1 MDQIKVKLPE
11 RDKMIKTV
19 RHIVL
24 LLVVAVAMEIF
35 VFNFRSIQSLFY
47 QESSYKDYDYE
58 IEGMIAYDNDVY
70 SLQTEGNHIVRI
82 NNVNQEIKN
91 IKIDIEI
98 LNSIPLFYLEDGV
111 CKVDYYIRDEGNAIP
126 CHINARSILYNNE
139 TSKYT
144 WVQLFGNMKGIDL
157 ELSLENGYLIRI
169 HDITFNARRPL
180 LFSWIRCL
188 LVFTILLI
196 GYGLRPRSILWK
208 SDCIRLRRWQWG
220 IAALTGIGIISLFWF
235 MISENDTIT
244 YNDKFEH
251 YIELSKALDAGVPYL
266 LETPS
271 EELVSMENPYDMFMR
286 YEIGENENWD
296 YAYYD
301 GKFYVYFGILPC
313 LLFYWPVYHF
323 LGLGMPNTIPILF
336 DSILFGIG
344 LFMLFKEIIRQYF
357 KKTPFA
363 VLLLLAA
370 AGFFG
375 CQIPEFINSPAVYA
389 VPTTMAM
396 ALTIWGLYFWI
407 AAAENEDKLYIG
419 KLLAG
424 SACMALVAACRPNM
438 VIYSFLAIPIF
449 WRYLKKKY
457 AVRNIFLLLLPYL
470 FVAPGLM
477 YYNAIRFGS
486 VFDFGNTY
494 NLTVVDLIH
503 NPFSLDKV
511 VLAVKYYLLRLPRFD
526 GCFPFLTYAEN
537 EANPLHHSAVYIEQI
552 YAGLL
557 VANPVLWSII
567 SLASKKNRMKEKR
580 MVSFC
585 GVALICAVFSMLLT
599 AQIGG
604 IVYRYM
610 ADFSFAFFLA
620 AGIAVC
626 ILLKQTEGKESEA
639 IVRRMVI
646 VASLVSVIFHLN
658 ILFIPSK
665 DFPLSDGNTELFY
678 RIFYGFNFW

>member
-1 MDQIKVKLPE
+1 MDQIKMKLPE

-111 CKVDYYIRDEGNAIP
+111 CKVDYNVRDEGNAIP
-126 CHINARSILYNNE
+126 YCVTHRSILYNNE
-139 TSKYT
+139 ASKYA
-144 WVQLFGNMKGIDL
+144 WIQLYGDMKDIDL
-157 ELSLENGYLIRI
+157 ELFLENGYLIKI
-169 HDITFNARRPL
+169 HDISFNARRPL

-196 GYGLRPRSILWK
+196 GYGLRPNSILWK
-208 SDCIRLRRWQWG
+208 ADCIRLQRWQWG
-220 IAALTGIGIISLFWF
+220 IAALVGIGIVSLFWF
-235 MISENDTIT
+235 VISENDAIT
-244 YNDKFEH
+244 YDEVFEQ
-251 YIELSKALDAGVPYL
+251 YNELAKSFESGVPYL
-266 LETPS
+266 LEAPP
-271 EELVSMENPYDMFMR
+271 EALVSMENPYDMFLRAEMV
-286 YEIGENENWD
+286 EDFKWD

-301 GKFYVYFGILPC
+301 GKYYVYFGILPC

-323 LGLGMPNTIPILF
+323 LGLGLPNTIPILF
-336 DSILFGIG
+336 DCILFGLG
-344 LFMLFKEIIRQYF
+344 LFMLFKELIRQYF

-363 VLLLLAA
+363 VLLLLTA
-370 AGFFG
+370 AGIFG
-375 CQIPEFINSPAVYA
+375 CQIPEFINEPSVYA
-389 VPTTMAM
+389 VPITMAM
-396 ALTIWGLYFWI
+396 ALTVWGIYFWI
-407 AAAENEDKLYIG
+407 AAAENEDKLHIG

-424 SACMALVAACRPNM
+424 SVCMALVAACRPNM
-438 VIYSFLAIPIF
+438 LIYSFLAIPIF

-486 VFDFGNTY
+486 VFDFGNSY
-494 NLTVVDLIH
+494 NLTSADMIH

-511 VLAVKYYLLRLPRFD
+511 LLAVNYYLLRLPRLD
-526 GCFPFLTYAEN
+526 WRFPFLVSTEN
-537 EANPLHHSAVYIEQI
+537 EANPFLHCAVYIEQI

-557 VANPVLWSII
+557 VANPVLWSIFA
-567 SLASKKNRMKEKR
+567 LVSKKNRVEEKR

-585 GVALICAVFSMLLT
+585 SVALIGAMISMLLT
-599 AQIGG
+599 AQMGG

-610 ADFSFAFFLA
+610 ADFSLILFMV

-626 ILLKQTEGKESEA
+626 MIMKQTEEGE
-639 IVRRMVI
+639 IRITVRRIMI
-646 VASLVSVIFHLN
+646 ACLISIIFHIN
-658 ILFIPSK
+658 ILFVQRNEFS
-665 DFPLSDGNTELFY
+665 LCYGNTELFY